1 MIISLTVRG
10 FRTRSQWI
18 FVVAE
23 FYGSADQGPVRIHAS
38 SFCTS
43 TSDFCLLIS
52 FLRSSDSASVSESVT
67 FNGGKK
73 KDKNKDENC
82 LAAKIPEGK
91 RAIADSAFKA
101 SAKASTSKPGHS
113 RELNHFMSRVRSRM
127 ETLFLRFKVFGILS
141 QRFRHNVQLHKDIL
155 NAVAVLVAYDMEN
168 GHPLF
173 DV

>member
-1 MIISLTVRG
+1 MLLCSVHLL
-10 FRTRSQWI
+10 
-18 FVVAE
+18 
-23 FYGSADQGPVRIHAS
+23 P
-38 SFCTS
+38 
-43 TSDFCLLIS
+43 DFCLLIS

-73 KDKNKDENC
+73 KDKNKDQNC
-82 LAAKIPEGK
+82 LAAQIPEGK

-113 RELNHFMSRVRSRM
+113 RELSHFMSRVRSRM

-155 NAVAVLVAYDMEN
+155 NAVAVLVSYDMEN